1 MGTFNNIFYRINTP
15 SPFLD
20 IAVIF
25 YAKTT
30 DGGGATIVSTRSS
43 PSRSCRSASCAR
55 NRSSCSCYAG
65 AATAGGAEKERRGMR
80 RSVEG
85 RLSVIK

>member
-30 DGGGATIVSTRSS
+30 DRGGGTIVSTRSS

-55 NRSSCSCYAG
+55 DWSSCSCCAG
-65 AATAGGAEKERRGMR
+65 AAIARGAERDKE
-80 RSVEG
+80 
-85 RLSVIK
+85 